1 MAAPRFSTGGD
12 IRSPTGA
19 QMKTLVAWHSK
30 RLTSNTG
37 RPLMATIGRREML
50 LLLIG
55 LKNSSTEQALGGI
68 TRIQKLLYL
77 LDTEENIHP
86 TGEGFNFEAY
96 KAGPYSSRIYDDLEF
111 LENLSL
117 IKRSKS
123 DDDLETGALSTSV
136 ATSDPEQAEVDL
148 SFEDL
153 LGPEDVMAPELDEI
167 APTADSYEE
176 TRYMLT
182 DEGKRKMED
191 LLSRKEYQPFVE
203 GIRKVKS
210 RFAKYSLNDLLY
222 YVYTRHPEMTT
233 ESEIKEK
240 VLRRRPA

>member
-1 MAAPRFSTGGD
+1 
-12 IRSPTGA
+12 
-19 QMKTLVAWHSK
+19 
-30 RLTSNTG
+30 
-37 RPLMATIGRREML
+37 MATIGRREML

-55 LKNSSTEQALGGI
+55 LNDSEHGLGGI

-77 LDTEENIHP
+77 LDTEEHIHP

-111 LENLSL
+111 LENLNF
-117 IKRSKS
+117 IKRLGPAG
-123 DDDLETGALSTSV
+123 DDLGTGALSTS
-136 ATSDPEQAEVDL
+136 AMTSDSEQAEVDL
-148 SFEDL
+148 TFEEL
-153 LGPEDVMAPELDEI
+153 MGPEDVMAPGADEI

-176 TRYMLT
+176 TRYTLT
-182 DEGKRKMED
+182 DEGKRKMEG
-191 LLSRKEYQPFVE
+191 LLSNREYTPFVD

>member
-1 MAAPRFSTGGD
+1 
-12 IRSPTGA
+12 
-19 QMKTLVAWHSK
+19 MKTLAVRYGKTLPSDREH
-30 RLTSNTG
+30 
-37 RPLMATIGRREML
+37 LMATIGRREMM

-55 LKNSSTEQALGGI
+55 LNDEEHGLGGI
-68 TRIQKLLYL
+68 TRIQKLVYL
-77 LDTEENIHP
+77 LETEEHMRP

-111 LENLSL
+111 LENLNL
-117 IKRSKS
+117 IKRSKAS
-123 DDDLETGALSTSV
+123 DDLETGALSASAV
-136 ATSDPEQAEVDL
+136 TSDPEQAEVDL
-148 SFEDL
+148 TFEDL
-153 LGPEDVMAPELDEI
+153 MGPEDVMAPEPDEI

-176 TRYMLT
+176 TRYTLT
-182 DEGKRKMED
+182 DDGKRKMDE
-191 LLSRKEYQPFVE
+191 LLRNQGYTPFVD

>member
-1 MAAPRFSTGGD
+1 
-12 IRSPTGA
+12 
-19 QMKTLVAWHSK
+19 MKTLAARHSK
-30 RLTSNTG
+30 TLPSSTG
-37 RPLMATIGRREML
+37 RIIMATIGRREML

-55 LKNSSTEQALGGI
+55 LNDSEHGLGGI

-77 LDTEENIHP
+77 LDTEEHIHP

-111 LENLSL
+111 LENLNL
-117 IKRSKS
+117 IKRSKPS
-123 DDDLETGALSTSV
+123 DDLETGILSTSAV
-136 ATSDPEQAEVDL
+136 TSDSEQAEVDL
-148 SFEDL
+148 TFEDL
-153 LGPEDVMAPELDEI
+153 MGPEDVMAPEPDEI

-176 TRYMLT
+176 TRYTLT
-182 DEGKRKMED
+182 DDGKRKMEG
-191 LLSRKEYQPFVE
+191 LLSNREYTPFVE

-222 YVYTRHPEMTT
+222 YVYTRHPDMTT

>member
-1 MAAPRFSTGGD
+1 
-12 IRSPTGA
+12 
-19 QMKTLVAWHSK
+19 
-30 RLTSNTG
+30 
-37 RPLMATIGRREML
+37 MATIGRREMM

-55 LKNSSTEQALGGI
+55 LNDSTERGLGGI

-86 TGEGFNFEAY
+86 TGEGFDFEAY

-111 LENLSL
+111 LENLNL
-117 IKRSKS
+117 IKRSKPS
-123 DDDLETGALSTSV
+123 DDDLETGTLSTSAV
-136 ATSDPEQAEVDL
+136 TSDPEQAEVDL
-148 SFEDL
+148 TFEDL
-153 LGPEDVMAPELDEI
+153 MGPEDVMAPELDEI

-176 TRYMLT
+176 TRYTLT
-182 DEGKRKMED
+182 DAGKKTMEE
-191 LLSRKEYQPFVE
+191 LLSRQNYKPFIE

>member
-1 MAAPRFSTGGD
+1 MA
-12 IRSPTGA
+12 
-19 QMKTLVAWHSK
+19 
-30 RLTSNTG
+30 N
-37 RPLMATIGRREML
+37 IGRREML

-55 LKNSSTEQALGGI
+55 LDEPPMDRGLGGI

-77 LDTEENIHP
+77 LDTEEKIHP
-86 TGEGFNFEAY
+86 TGEGFDFEAY

-111 LENLSL
+111 LENLSF
-117 IKRSKS
+117 IKRANPSGKS
-123 DDDLETGALSTSV
+123 DDLGTGALSTS
-136 ATSDPEQAEVDL
+136 AITSAPEQAEVDL
-148 SFEDL
+148 TFEEL
-153 LGPEDVMAPELDEI
+153 MGPEDVMAPELDEI

-176 TRYMLT
+176 TRYALT
-182 DEGKRKMED
+182 EQGKKRVED
-191 LLSRKEYQPFVE
+191 LISRQEYKPFVD
-203 GIRKVKS
+203 GIRRVKS

>member
-1 MAAPRFSTGGD
+1 
-12 IRSPTGA
+12 
-19 QMKTLVAWHSK
+19 
-30 RLTSNTG
+30 
-37 RPLMATIGRREML
+37 MATIGRREML

-55 LKNSSTEQALGGI
+55 LDESPTERGLGGI

-77 LDTEENIHP
+77 LDTEEKIHP

-111 LENLSL
+111 LENLDF
-117 IKRSKS
+117 IKRLKPSGQ
-123 DDDLETGALSTSV
+123 DAADLATSAV
-136 ATSDPEQAEVDL
+136 ASDPEMAEVDFT
-148 SFEDL
+148 FEEL
-153 LGPEDVMAPELDEI
+153 MGPEDVMAPEPDEI

-176 TRYMLT
+176 TRYALT
-182 DEGKRKMED
+182 EQGREKVET
-191 LLSRKEYQPFVE
+191 LLKSKEYKPFVD

-222 YVYTRHPEMTT
+222 YVYTRHPDMTT

>member
-1 MAAPRFSTGGD
+1 
-12 IRSPTGA
+12 
-19 QMKTLVAWHSK
+19 
-30 RLTSNTG
+30 
-37 RPLMATIGRREML
+37 ML

-55 LKNSSTEQALGGI
+55 LNESSTEHGLGGI

-77 LDTEENIHP
+77 LDTEEKIHP
-86 TGEGFNFEAY
+86 SGEGFAFEPY

-123 DDDLETGALSTSV
+123 SDDDLETGALSPS
-136 ATSDPEQAEVDL
+136 ALTSDPEQAEVDL
-148 SFEDL
+148 TFEDL
-153 LGPEDVMAPELDEI
+153 MGPEDVMAPQADDEF

-176 TRYMLT
+176 ARYMLT
-182 DEGKRKMED
+182 EEGKEKMEE
-191 LLSRKEYQPFVE
+191 LLRRQEYKPFVD

-222 YVYTRHPEMTT
+222 YVYTRHPDMTT

>member
-1 MAAPRFSTGGD
+1 
-12 IRSPTGA
+12 
-19 QMKTLVAWHSK
+19 
-30 RLTSNTG
+30 
-37 RPLMATIGRREML
+37 MATIGRREML

-55 LKNSSTEQALGGI
+55 LNGSEHGLGGI

-77 LDTEENIHP
+77 LDTEEHIHP

-111 LENLSL
+111 LENLNL
-117 IKRSKS
+117 VKRSKPS
-123 DDDLETGALSTSV
+123 DDLETGALSTSAV
-136 ATSDPEQAEVDL
+136 TSDPEQAEVDL
-148 SFEDL
+148 TFEDL
-153 LGPEDVMAPELDEI
+153 MGPEDVMAPELDEI

-176 TRYMLT
+176 MRYTLT
-182 DEGKRKMED
+182 DEGKRKMEE
-191 LLSRKEYQPFVE
+191 LLGNREYTPFVE

-222 YVYTRHPEMTT
+222 YVYTRHPDMTT

>member
-1 MAAPRFSTGGD
+1 
-12 IRSPTGA
+12 
-19 QMKTLVAWHSK
+19 
-30 RLTSNTG
+30 
-37 RPLMATIGRREML
+37 MATIGRREML

-55 LKNSSTEQALGGI
+55 LNDSEHGLGGI

-77 LDTEENIHP
+77 LDTEEQIHP

-111 LENLSL
+111 LENLNL
-117 IKRSKS
+117 IKRSTPS
-123 DDDLETGALSTSV
+123 DDLETGALSTSAV
-136 ATSDPEQAEVDL
+136 TSDPEQAEVDL
-148 SFEDL
+148 TFEDL
-153 LGPEDVMAPELDEI
+153 MGPEDVMAPEPDEI

-176 TRYMLT
+176 TRYTLT
-182 DEGKRKMED
+182 DEGKRKMEA
-191 LLSRKEYQPFVE
+191 LLSNREYTPFVE

-222 YVYTRHPEMTT
+222 YVYTRHPDMTT

>member
-1 MAAPRFSTGGD
+1 
-12 IRSPTGA
+12 
-19 QMKTLVAWHSK
+19 
-30 RLTSNTG
+30 
-37 RPLMATIGRREML
+37 MATIGRREML

-55 LKNSSTEQALGGI
+55 LNDSEHGLGGI

-77 LDTEENIHP
+77 LDTEEHIHP
-86 TGEGFNFEAY
+86 TGEGFDFEAY

-117 IKRSKS
+117 IKRSKVS
-123 DDDLETGALSTSV
+123 DDLETGTLSTSAV
-136 ATSDPEQAEVDL
+136 TSDPEQAETDL
-148 SFEDL
+148 TFEDL
-153 LGPEDVMAPELDEI
+153 MGPEDVMAPEPDEI

-176 TRYMLT
+176 TRYTLT
-182 DEGKRKMED
+182 DDGKKKMEA
-191 LLSRKEYQPFVE
+191 LLNNREYQPFVE